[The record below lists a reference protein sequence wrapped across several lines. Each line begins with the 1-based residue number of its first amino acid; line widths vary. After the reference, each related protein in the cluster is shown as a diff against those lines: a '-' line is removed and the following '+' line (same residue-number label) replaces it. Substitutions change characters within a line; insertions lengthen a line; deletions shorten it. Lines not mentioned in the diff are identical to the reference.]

1 MTTHGVSGASPADGR
16 CRPIDRLRTLI
27 TLMVLLHHA
36 VLAYHPYA
44 PPVSADW
51 SAAPMIWRAFPV
63 VDAARA
69 PGFDLLVAF
78 NDMHFMAL
86 MFLIAGLFAWR
97 GLSDKGAAGFL
108 RDRAR
113 RLGIPFLVAAG
124 VLAPLAYY
132 ASYLQAGGAP
142 GLAAYW
148 PAWSTLGVWPAGP
161 AWFLWVLLAFSA
173 LAALFHR
180 LAPGWGAA
188 VAARSGAMA
197 ARPSRLFLVLVV
209 LSATLY
215 LPLSQT
221 IGAMHWFEFGP
232 FTAQSSRVGH
242 YALYFAIGAVLGT
255 QDLDQGLMRRDGA
268 LARHWLRWSNL
279 AALVFVVSMAAIVAT
294 FIAVSKGTL
303 GRALWISADLGFAV
317 SGAAISLM
325 WLALCARFGHGGGRV
340 WASLARNA
348 YGMFLVHYV
357 YVAWLQYALLDA
369 PLHGVAKGA
378 LVFVGTVLLSWGTTA
393 ALRRIPA
400 LARVI

>member
-1 MTTHGVSGASPADGR
+1 MKNHDAPGASPADGR

-36 VLAYHPYA
+36 VLAYHPYT
-44 PPVSADW
+44 PPVPVDW
-51 SAAPMIWRAFPV
+51 GAAPMIWRAFPV
-63 VDAARA
+63 VDAARV

-86 MFLIAGLFAWR
+86 MFLIAGLFAWPA
-97 GLSDKGAAGFL
+97 LSHKGAAGFL

-132 ASYLQAGGAP
+132 ASYLQAGGVP
-142 GLAAYW
+142 GLGAYW
-148 PAWSTLGVWPAGP
+148 QAWSTLGVWPAGP

-173 LAALFHR
+173 LAALIHR
-180 LAPGWGAA
+180 YAPGWGAA
-188 VAARSGAMA
+188 AATRANAMA
-197 ARPSRLFLVLVV
+197 ARPSRLWLALVA
-209 LSATLY
+209 LSAVVY

-221 IGAMHWFEFGP
+221 VGAMHWFEFGP
-232 FTAQSSRVGH
+232 FTAQTARIGH
-242 YALYFAIGAVLGT
+242 YALYFALGAVLGT

-268 LARHWLRWSNL
+268 LARHWLRWTNI
-279 AALVFVVSMAAIVAT
+279 AVLVFVVSMAVIVAT
-294 FIAVSKGTL
+294 FVALSKGSL
-303 GRALWISADLGFAV
+303 GRGLWISADLGFAV
-317 SGAAISLM
+317 SCAAISLM
-325 WLALCARFGHGGGRV
+325 WLALCARFGHRGGRA

-369 PLHGVAKGA
+369 PWPGVAKA
-378 LVFVGTVLLSWGTTA
+378 VMVFAGTVLLSWATSA

-400 LARVI
+400 VGRLI

>member
-1 MTTHGVSGASPADGR
+1 MKPHDAPGASPADGR
-16 CRPIDRLRTLI
+16 CRPIDRLRTVI

-44 PPVSADW
+44 PPVPTDW
-51 SAAPMIWRAFPV
+51 SAAPMLWRAFPV

-69 PGFDLLVAF
+69 PGLDLLVAF

-97 GLSDKGAAGFL
+97 GLSHKGAAGFL

-132 ASYLQAGGAP
+132 ASYLQAGGVP
-142 GLAAYW
+142 GPGAYW
-148 PAWSTLGVWPAGP
+148 QAWSSLGVWPAGP
-161 AWFLWVLLAFSA
+161 AWFLWLLLAFSA
-173 LAALFHR
+173 LAAFFHR
-180 LAPGWGAA
+180 LVPVWGAA
-188 VAARSGAMA
+188 VAGRASAMA
-197 ARPSRLFLVLVV
+197 ARPSRLFVALVV
-209 LSATLY
+209 LSAALY

-221 IGAMHWFEFGP
+221 VGAMHWFELGP
-232 FTAQSSRVGH
+232 FTAQTSRIGH

-255 QDLDQGLMRRDGA
+255 QDLDRGLMQRTGA
-268 LARHWLRWSNL
+268 LARHWLRWTNL
-279 AALVFVVSMAAIVAT
+279 AVLVFVVAMAVIVAT
-294 FIAVSKGTL
+294 FIALSKGSL
-303 GRALWISADLGFAV
+303 GRALWFSADLGFVV
-317 SGAAISLM
+317 SGAATSLM

-369 PLHGVAKGA
+369 ALPGVAKGA

-393 ALRRIPA
+393 ALRRIPTIGR
-400 LARVI
+400 LI

>member
-1 MTTHGVSGASPADGR
+1 MNLHDAPGASPADGR
-16 CRPIDRLRTLI
+16 CRPIDRLRTLV

-44 PPVSADW
+44 PPVPADW
-51 SAAPMIWRAFPV
+51 GAAPMMWRAFPV
-63 VDAARA
+63 VDAARV

-78 NDMHFMAL
+78 NDLHFMAL

-97 GLSDKGAAGFL
+97 GLSHKGAAGFL

-124 VLAPLAYY
+124 VLAPMAYY
-132 ASYLQAGGAP
+132 AAYLQAGGTP
-142 GLAAYW
+142 GLGAYW
-148 PAWSTLGVWPAGP
+148 LAWSTLGVWPAGP

-180 LAPGWGAA
+180 LVPGWGAA
-188 VAARSGAMA
+188 FAARASAMA
-197 ARPSRLFLVLVV
+197 ARPSRLFLVLVG
-209 LSATLY
+209 LSAALY

-221 IGAMHWFEFGP
+221 VGAMHWFEFGP
-232 FTAQSSRVGH
+232 FTAQTSRVGH

-255 QDLDQGLMRRDGA
+255 QDLDQVLMRRDGA
-268 LARHWLRWSNL
+268 LARHWLRWTNL
-279 AALVFVVSMAAIVAT
+279 AVLVFVLAMAFIVAALVAMSKGGVGRPLWMAAD
-294 FIAVSKGTL
+294 F
-303 GRALWISADLGFAV
+303 GFAA
-317 SGAAISLM
+317 SCAATSLM
-325 WLALCARFGHGGGRV
+325 WLALCARFGHGGGRA

-357 YVAWLQYALLDA
+357 YVAWLQFALLDA
-369 PLHGVAKGA
+369 PWPGVAKA
-378 LVFVGTVLLSWGTTA
+378 AMVFAGTVLLSWATTA

-400 LARVI
+400 VGRLI

>member
-1 MTTHGVSGASPADGR
+1 MNMHDAPGTTPADGR

-44 PPVSADW
+44 PPVPADW
-51 SAAPMIWRAFPV
+51 SAAPMLWRAFPV

-86 MFLIAGLFAWR
+86 MFLIAGLFAWP
-97 GLSDKGAAGFL
+97 GLSHKGAAGFL

-132 ASYLQAGGAP
+132 ASYRQAGGAP
-142 GLAAYW
+142 GLGAYW
-148 PAWSTLGVWPAGP
+148 HAWSSLGVWPAGP

-173 LAALFHR
+173 LAALIHC

-188 VAARSGAMA
+188 AAPRASAWS
-197 ARPSRLFLVLVV
+197 ARPSRLFLALVA
-209 LSATLY
+209 LSALSY

-221 IGAMHWFEFGP
+221 VGAMHWFEFGP
-232 FTAQSSRVGH
+232 FTAQTARAGH

-255 QDLDQGLMRRDGA
+255 QDLDRGLMSREGA
-268 LARHWLRWSNL
+268 LARHWLRWSNV
-279 AALVFVVSMAAIVAT
+279 AVLVFVVSMAVIVAT
-294 FIAVSKGTL
+294 LIAMGKGSL
-303 GRALWISADLGFAV
+303 GRGLWISADLGFVA

-325 WLALCARFGHGGGRV
+325 WLALCARFGHGDGRV

-369 PLHGVAKGA
+369 PLPGVAKGA
-378 LVFVGTVLLSWGTTA
+378 LVFAGTVLLSWGTTA

-400 LARVI
+400 VARVI

>member
-1 MTTHGVSGASPADGR
+1 MKTHDAPGASPADGR

-27 TLMVLLHHA
+27 TLMVLGHHA

-44 PPVSADW
+44 PPVASDW
-51 SAAPMIWRAFPV
+51 SAPPMIWRAFPV

-97 GLSDKGAAGFL
+97 GLAHKGAAGYL

-124 VLAPLAYY
+124 ILAPLAYY

-142 GLAAYW
+142 GPGAYW
-148 PAWSTLGVWPAGP
+148 QAWSTLGVWPAGP

-173 LAALFHR
+173 LVALMHR
-180 LAPGWGAA
+180 LAPDWGRAL
-188 VAARSGAMA
+188 AARASGLA
-197 ARPSRLFLVLVV
+197 ARPWRLFLALFV
-209 LSATLY
+209 LSAVLY

-232 FTAQSSRVGH
+232 FTAQTARVGY

-255 QDLDQGLMRRDGA
+255 QDLGQGLMRRDGA
-268 LARHWLRWSNL
+268 LARHWLRWTNI
-279 AALVFVVSMAAIVAT
+279 AALVFVVAMAFIIAT
-294 FIAVSKGTL
+294 FVAASKGGV
-303 GRALWISADLGFAV
+303 GRPLWLAADLGFAA
-317 SGAAISLM
+317 SGAATSLM
-325 WLALCARFGHGGGRV
+325 WLALCARFGHGGGRA
-340 WASLARNA
+340 WTSLERNA

-357 YVAWLQYALLDA
+357 YVAWLQFALLDVA
-369 PLHGVAKGA
+369 IPGMAKGA
-378 LVFVGTVLLSWGTTA
+378 LVFGGTVLLSWATTA
-393 ALRRIPA
+393 VLRRIPA
-400 LARVI
+400 VARVI

>member
-1 MTTHGVSGASPADGR
+1 MKNHDAPGASPADGR

-44 PPVSADW
+44 PPAAADW
-51 SAAPMIWRAFPV
+51 GAAPMMWRAFPV
-63 VDAARA
+63 VDAARV

-97 GLSDKGAAGFL
+97 GLSHKGAAGFL

-132 ASYLQAGGAP
+132 ASYLQAGGVP
-142 GLAAYW
+142 GLGAYW
-148 PAWSTLGVWPAGP
+148 QAWSTLGVWPAGP

-180 LAPGWGAA
+180 YTPGWGAA
-188 VAARSGAMA
+188 AAARASAMA
-197 ARPSRLFLVLVV
+197 ARPSRLWLALVA
-209 LSATLY
+209 LSAVVY

-221 IGAMHWFEFGP
+221 VGAMHWFEFGP
-232 FTAQSSRVGH
+232 FTAQTARIGH
-242 YALYFAIGAVLGT
+242 YALYFALGAVLGT
-255 QDLDQGLMRRDGA
+255 QALDRGLMQREGA

-279 AALVFVVSMAAIVAT
+279 AAVVFVVSMALIVA
-294 FIAVSKGTL
+294 ALVAMSKGSL
-303 GRALWISADLGFAV
+303 GRALWISADLAFVA
-317 SGAAISLM
+317 SGATISLM
-325 WLALCARFGHGGGRV
+325 WLAVCARFGHGAGRA
-340 WASLARNA
+340 WDSLARNA

-357 YVAWLQYALLDA
+357 YVAWLQYALLAA
-369 PLHGVAKGA
+369 PMPGIAKGA
-378 LVFVGTVLLSWGTTA
+378 LVFACTVLLSWGTTA

-400 LARVI
+400 VARVI